1 MRRAGGIAAVA
12 LLLLAAFALG
22 LGLTRA
28 PESTSTVF
36 FSERADRDTPG
47 RLIDEVRQQL
57 AVGYYR
63 SIDREVMAQPT
74 VERLLAALNDPHTDY
89 LTPKEYQALRDRIS
103 RSYSGVGLQVG
114 PAKGGLRV
122 ESAFVGPARE
132 AGIRRGDIIVSVNGR
147 STRKLP
153 FRRSL
158 ELIRG
163 EKRTILRLIVRRPQ
177 VGTMR
182 FTVVRDDIAL
192 PALRSR
198 LVTAGRTKIGYVRL
212 LSFRESAA
220 DRVSDRAEALVKR
233 GAKGLVLDLRGN
245 DGGLLSEAID
255 VASVFMEDGVVC
267 TTAGEHQKPRVYH
280 VVGEATHPK
289 LPLVVLVDHDSASA
303 AEILA
308 AALAENGRAVLVGE
322 RTYGKASV
330 QSVRVLSNGGAL
342 KFTTATYRTPS
353 GFDIEARGVR
363 PKVKARDN
371 PKTRADEALAA
382 AESALLAAVA

>member
-1 MRRAGGIAAVA
+1 MRRAGGIAGVAV
-12 LLLLAAFALG
+12 LLLAAFALG
-22 LGLTRA
+22 LTLARGPEERA
-28 PESTSTVF
+28 TLA
-36 FSERADRDTPG
+36 SERADRDTPG
-47 RLIDEVRQQL
+47 RLIDEVRQEL

-63 SIDREVMAQPT
+63 TIASSILAQPT
-74 VERLLAALNDPHTDY
+74 IPKILTALGDPHTDY

-122 ESAFVGPARE
+122 ESAYVGPARE
-132 AGIRRGDIIVSVNGR
+132 AGIRRGDIIVTINGR
-147 STRKLP
+147 STRKLS

-163 EKRTILRLIVRRPQ
+163 EKRTILRLIVRRPK

-182 FTVVRDDIAL
+182 FTVVRDDVAL

-198 LVTAGRTKIGYVRL
+198 LVTAGRTNLAYVRL

-220 DRVSDRAEALVKR
+220 DRVTDRVERLVAR

-245 DGGLLSEAID
+245 DGGLLSEAVD
-255 VASVFMEDGVVC
+255 VASVFMEDGIVC
-267 TTAGEHQKPRVYH
+267 TTAGEHQKPRVYQ
-280 VVGEATHPK
+280 VIGEATQPK
-289 LPLVVLVDHDSASA
+289 LPLVVLVDRESASA

-353 GFDIEARGVR
+353 GFDIEEGGVR
-363 PKVKARDN
+363 PRVKARDN

-382 AESALLAAVA
+382 AQSALLAAVA